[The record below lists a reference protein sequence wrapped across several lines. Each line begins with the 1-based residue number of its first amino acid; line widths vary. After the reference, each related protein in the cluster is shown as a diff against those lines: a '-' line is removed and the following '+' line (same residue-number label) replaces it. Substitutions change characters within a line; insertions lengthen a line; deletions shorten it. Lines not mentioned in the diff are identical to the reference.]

1 MSRDLQVQVL
11 LPAPKQQKSDSFGFL
26 LFLCMEKKGLEP
38 ALAEGEHNR
47 EFARHLRMMGRA
59 HQVLLPAPSLKALCI
74 KALGIF
80 IGKGKTITTK
90 KQVHNIKLC
99 TCHFYFTW
107 ILSQYRNDNKHHS
120 IYPLRALS

>member
-11 LPAPKQQKSDSFGFL
+11 LPAPKQQKSDFSGFL

-38 ALAEGEHNR
+38 ALAEGEHNWA
-47 EFARHLRMMGRA
+47 FARHLRMMGRA

-80 IGKGKTITTK
+80 YWSRKNNYNK
-90 KQVHNIKLC
+90 KAGAQPKVMHLPNLV
-99 TCHFYFTW
+99 
-107 ILSQYRNDNKHHS
+107 
-120 IYPLRALS
+120 IYDEHYSV